1 MANRLKGEVAVE
13 IGEGEAKH
21 TVVFRLGI
29 NELIGL
35 QAEWGLQ
42 DDDEKFLLA
51 LDDKRSLKRRR
62 SLVKAAMLF
71 RQPETTDEQ
80 AGEVVSELGIR
91 KVDEII
97 IETLGWALPPRE
109 PVQSGAAR
117 GKGAAASPGTLPS

>member
-13 IGEGEAKH
+13 IGEGAAER
-21 TVVFRLGI
+21 TVIFRLGI

-35 QAEWGLQ
+35 QDAWEMK

-62 SLVKAAMLF
+62 ALVRAAMLS
-71 RQPETTDEQ
+71 RQPDTTDEQ
-80 AGEVVSELGIR
+80 AGEVISELGIR
-91 KVDEII
+91 RVDEII
-97 IETLGWALPPRE
+97 VEALAWALPPKQQ
-109 PVQSGAAR
+109 VQSGVAR